1 MTDKTQEKKEP
12 WLNQMALSTIV
23 FAVCATLSTF
33 KGGSYSTQSVIQQ
46 ALASDQ
52 WNFYEAKSMKQHLY
66 ELQTQQLRLQQ
77 ATLPSNSPVRA
88 EYAERIRKNEEQ
100 AARYAVEKK
109 EIRAKAEEYEAQRD
123 EAKRHNVPFGR
134 AVLLLQ
140 VTIQLSSVADLI
152 KSRPVWL
159 AALPVGALGLA
170 FFADGF
176 LGLF

>member
-1 MTDKTQEKKEP
+1 MSTSTTEKKEP

-52 WNFYEAKSMKQHLY
+52 WNFYQAKSMKQHLF
-66 ELQTQQLRLQQ
+66 ELQTEQLKLQL
-77 ATLPSNSPVRA
+77 AALPASSPARSGY
-88 EYAERIRKNEEQ
+88 EERIRRDEEQ
-100 AARYAVEKK
+100 AARYAHEKDD
-109 EIRAKAEEYEAQRD
+109 IRTKAQAFEAQRD
-123 EAKRHNVPFGR
+123 DAKRHNVPFGR

-140 VTIQLSSVADLI
+140 VTILLSSVAGLV

-159 AALPVGALGLA
+159 AALPIGVAGLA
-170 FFADGF
+170 CFIDGF
-176 LGLF
+176 VGLF

>member
-1 MTDKTQEKKEP
+1 MTDKTPEKKEP

-66 ELQTQQLRLQQ
+66 ELQTQQLKLQLK
-77 ATLPSNSPVRA
+77 TLPANSPARSDY
-88 EYAERIRKNEEQ
+88 EERIRKNEEQ
-100 AARYAVEKK
+100 AARYAQEKK
-109 EIRAKAEEYEAQRD
+109 EIRAKAEGFEAQRD

-140 VTIQLSSVADLI
+140 VTILLSSVAGLV

-159 AALPVGALGLA
+159 AALPVGVAGLA
-170 FFADGF
+170 LFADGF

>member
-1 MTDKTQEKKEP
+1 MSNPTQEKKEP
-12 WLNQMALSTIV
+12 WLNQMALSTII

-52 WNFYEAKSMKQHLY
+52 WNFYQAKSMKQHLY
-66 ELQTQQLRLQQ
+66 ELQTDQLKLQS
-77 ATLPSNSPVRA
+77 AALPANHPARA
-88 EYAERIRKNEEQ
+88 DFEAQIHKDEEQ
-100 AARYAVEKK
+100 TARYAREK
-109 EIRAKAEEYEAQRD
+109 EDIRAKAQAFEAQRD
-123 EAKRHNVPFGR
+123 EAKKHNVPFGR

-140 VTIQLSSVADLI
+140 VTILLSSVAGLV

-159 AALPVGALGLA
+159 AALPIGVAGLA
-170 FFADGF
+170 CFADGF